1 MNIDDAQRFA
11 EQWVADWNSHDLD
24 RIMRPYAEDMTFRSP
39 VAARIVP
46 DSGGVIRGRG
56 ALRAYWAEALR
67 RSPDLRFE
75 LLGVYASTD
84 TIVINYRKQTGQ
96 RSCEVLTFADG
107 VIVSG
112 TGAHGPTPA

>member
-84 TIVINYRKQTGQ
+84 TIVINYRNQKGDLV
-96 RSCEVLTFADG
+96 SEVLVFNGPLVVRGHATHLDG
-107 VIVSG
+107 
-112 TGAHGPTPA
+112 